1 MSSTP
6 PVHLVAVNL
15 NLMSSDDREKVILF
29 KYLFDWL
36 EAEFDGALS
45 FLVLHEPNLHADHI
59 LDRVSPEQ
67 IAENT

>member
-1 MSSTP
+1 M
-6 PVHLVAVNL
+6 HLVAVNL
-15 NLMSSDDREKVILF
+15 NLMSSDDREKVILL

-67 IAENT
+67 IAEDA

>member
-1 MSSTP
+1 MSSSP

-45 FLVLHEPNLHADHI
+45 FLVLHEPNLHADYI

>member
-1 MSSTP
+1 
-6 PVHLVAVNL
+6 
-15 NLMSSDDREKVILF
+15 MSSDDREKVILL

-36 EAEFDGALS
+36 EAEFDRALS